1 MTSSLQTRRKTQSG
15 WAAVAII
22 AFSLAAHAGV
32 VASAD
37 FVIGDTHG
45 EASVQDAEL
54 AAVQFEF
61 SCWSD
66 AGLGMSARAI
76 SCALPGMR
84 DKGCEAR
91 AWEALRFDMILCDGL
106 QEQSETMSEA
116 VAFMS
121 AAELDAIEPMPM
133 LDVPELDEIEAAKL
147 LEEEIE
153 EKVAEAEER
162 ISDPQQSGQVIEVL
176 DPQLE
181 VPPDKA
187 RFLSEFDTKVEK
199 ETVARGSTEEMV
211 SAPAPEDLPIDE
223 DPDELPED
231 PTPSGEE
238 NSEEIASLDAKVQD
252 GKQDEGVGN
261 KNAESPLL
269 AMRAQEFREQS
280 SIGEELGSDAVEAN
294 GLAAQ
299 KGNGSID
306 QSSRR
311 EREGQEKVTGQADAR
326 QVLPS
331 LRPRKE
337 MLSRLVGGGSV
348 DKIDGVESGEFTAL
362 NSKKWKF
369 ASFFNRMKRQVAQ
382 NWHPDTVYIR
392 RDPTGKV
399 YGTKDRVTVLE
410 VSLKPNG
417 SVAKVV
423 VSQQSGVG
431 FLDDEA
437 VSAFHKA
444 QPFPNPP
451 SGLVNSGSQ
460 LITFSFGFH
469 FQVASRRDAW
479 KIFKYN

>member
-1 MTSSLQTRRKTQSG
+1 
-15 WAAVAII
+15 VFAIV
-22 AFSLAAHAGV
+22 AFSLAAHAGA

-37 FVIGDTHG
+37 FVIGGTKGDDPLG
-45 EASVQDAEL
+45 EKKL
-54 AAVQFEF
+54 AAVEFEF

-66 AGLGMSARAI
+66 AGLGMSARML
-76 SCALPGMR
+76 SCSLPGFQ
-84 DKGCEAR
+84 DADCERKAL
-91 AWEALRFDMILCDGL
+91 EALRYDMILCDGL
-106 QEQSETMSEA
+106 QEDSDAMQEA

-133 LDVPELDEIEAAKL
+133 LDVPELDEFEAAKL

-162 ISDPQQSGQVIEVL
+162 ISNPKQSGQVIEVL
-176 DPQLE
+176 DPGLE
-181 VPPDKA
+181 VTPDNA

-211 SAPAPEDLPIDE
+211 SAPAPKELPIDA

-231 PTPSGEE
+231 PTPSGPE
-238 NSEEIASLDAKVQD
+238 EEIASLDPQVQE
-252 GKQDEGVGN
+252 GNQDEGLGE
-261 KNAESPLL
+261 KSSESPLL

-280 SIGEELGSDAVEAN
+280 TIGEESGSDALAAN
-294 GLAAQ
+294 GLAAT

-306 QSSRR
+306 QSARQA
-311 EREGQEKVTGQADAR
+311 REGQEEVSGGGGAKK
-326 QVLPS
+326 VLPS
-331 LRPRKE
+331 LRPSEE

-348 DKIDGVESGEFTAL
+348 DKLDGVESGKVTAL

-382 NWHPDTVYIR
+382 NWHPDTVYVR

-399 YGTKDRVTVLE
+399 YGTKNRVTVLE

-417 SVAKVV
+417 SLAKVV
-423 VSQQSGVG
+423 VAQQSGVG

-437 VSAFHKA
+437 ISAFHKA

-451 SGLVNSGSQ
+451 SGLVDSGSQ

-469 FQVASRRDAW
+469 FQVGTRRDTW
-479 KIFKYN
+479 KLFKYN